1 VYFLERSDLARDP
14 RHDSVERAEDLA
26 RYAPITGMRG
36 DQVLP
41 QLLGIGKFRGED
53 CLRRAFGKQNEEA
66 LTLWMD
72 RQMNKTYAALLDQ

>member
-1 VYFLERSDLARDP
+1 
-14 RHDSVERAEDLA
+14 
-26 RYAPITGMRG
+26 MRG